1 MATAIF
7 KKNNKTFHKCIAN
20 AGDVIECGLDNTEWY
35 INVEISNADFTA
47 IIDGIKYP
55 VSVNESNEITWAE
68 NLNLDQETM
77 GENAFKNERLGL
89 ISMCENHLNATK
101 YVNYSRRDAIE
112 AYKNWLKEL
121 NLDSITYP
129 ITGRLE
135 DWVTAQGGTP
145 VSKVEIA

>member
-1 MATAIF
+1 
-7 KKNNKTFHKCIAN
+7 
-20 AGDVIECGLDNTEWY
+20 
-35 INVEISNADFTA
+35 
-47 IIDGIKYP
+47 
-55 VSVNESNEITWAE
+55 
-68 NLNLDQETM
+68 M